1 MLCYPALF
9 CFENVSLFR
18 RFRFSSRNFADPALL
33 PLNQDNEPE
42 SWQPTDHIF
51 YGQAK
56 LKIERSEGV
65 NFWEG
70 AKEKSKKM

>member
-1 MLCYPALF
+1 MALIYPALF
-9 CFENVSLFR
+9 QHPN
-18 RFRFSSRNFADPALL
+18 
-33 PLNQDNEPE
+33 DNEPE

-65 NFWEG
+65 TFWEG
-70 AKEKSKKM
+70 AKEKSEKM

>member
-1 MLCYPALF
+1 MSESVWRSCRYGSLTHLARCSMALIYPALF
-9 CFENVSLFR
+9 QHPN
-18 RFRFSSRNFADPALL
+18 
-33 PLNQDNEPE
+33 DNEPE

-65 NFWEG
+65 TFWEG
-70 AKEKSKKM
+70 AKEKSEKM